1 MKTKNFGEFIGEDIR
16 SDQDIDAYG
25 YDQILDII
33 QSNSPEEAAKIISD
47 IIDEIQYI
55 PGFE

>member
-1 MKTKNFGEFIGEDIR
+1 MRTKNFGEFLNED
-16 SDQDIDAYG
+16 SG
-25 YDQILDII
+25 YDTTKDGYYQILDII
-33 QSNSPEEAAKIISD
+33 TSNSSEDAAKIISD